1 MHIFGK
7 ILGAFFGFLFG
18 GPFGA
23 IFGIFLGHQFDKARR
38 LNQAGFQSGT
48 FGASPSQAERQE
60 EFFKSAFSVM
70 GHVAKAKGQVTK
82 EEIQLATIMM
92 DRMNLTLEQKR
103 AAQDAF
109 RDGKESDF
117 PLEQVLERVKI
128 ATGGRFDLLQF

>member
-48 FGASPSQAERQE
+48 FGAAPS
-60 EFFKSAFSVM
+60 
-70 GHVAKAKGQVTK
+70 
-82 EEIQLATIMM
+82 
-92 DRMNLTLEQKR
+92 
-103 AAQDAF
+103 
-109 RDGKESDF
+109 
-117 PLEQVLERVKI
+117 
-128 ATGGRFDLLQF
+128 